1 MGVDGS
7 TLRYNTARR
16 LGARV
21 GQAPPHMASLIDR
34 FRNLGAGLSSFTERW
49 IPDSWIICM
58 MLTSV
63 ALLLAVFGAGVGVED
78 AVLAWGGGMWVLLEL
93 AMQFTIVMV
102 AAYACVSSGP
112 VFRLFDRLAR
122 VPDPDRPLQAVA
134 LVAAGVFA
142 LHGLL
147 ELGVL
152 LGGVGA
158 VRAFCVSSQ
167 SAGRHPCFNCRG
179 LPRLG
184 GRCSLAGFRARLH

>member
-1 MGVDGS
+1 
-7 TLRYNTARR
+7 
-16 LGARV
+16 
-21 GQAPPHMASLIDR
+21 MASLIDR

-49 IPDSWIICM
+49 IPDSWVICM

-102 AAYACVSSGP
+102 AAYACVSSRP

-134 LVAAGVFA
+134 LVAGVSLFTA
-142 LHGLL
+142 FLNW
-147 ELGVL
+147 
-152 LGGVGA
+152 
-158 VRAFCVSSQ
+158 AFCLVASALFVPFVCRHNPRVDIRVLIAAAYLGLGTLFPCGFSS
-167 SAGRHPCFNCRG
+167 SAPLILATPGNPLSNP
-179 LPRLG
+179 PRAPRFSIG
-184 GRCSLAGFRARLH
+184 